1 MSAPDASPAGPEQPA
16 ERGIVPQVA
25 RPRAGLSGVAIGVG
39 AVLAAALLFSVLD
52 ARRRALSA
60 PAVRPTQSELVGASQ
75 ALPPL
80 YIPPVPRAALAQPF
94 APPPSSVVVSREP
107 QPRPSTA
114 PTTPSY
120 SQPPPIS
127 YAPLPPQE
135 APAPRTSGGAILI
148 VDSQA
153 RPAADGA
160 AAPSSAT
167 GGQSAALLGTTARSR
182 AGSIANRAT
191 TVPQGTLIPAVLE
204 TAMNSTGAGFARA
217 LVQRD
222 VHGFDGT
229 RVLIPRGSRLIGEY
243 ASDTSPGQ
251 KRAFVTWTRLIRPDG
266 VTIALQSPATDPVGV
281 GGVRARVNTHFFER
295 FAGSILQ
302 TAMLIGG
309 NLAARSVGDSVVI
322 ALPGSLPGAGTT
334 TQATQIPPTLS
345 VRQGTSIS
353 VFVARDLDF
362 TGVEAPR

>member
-1 MSAPDASPAGPEQPA
+1 MS
-16 ERGIVPQVA
+16 
-25 RPRAGLSGVAIGVG
+25 
-39 AVLAAALLFSVLD
+39 
-52 ARRRALSA
+52 
-60 PAVRPTQSELVGASQ
+60 SQ
-75 ALPPL
+75 
-80 YIPPVPRAALAQPF
+80 Q
-94 APPPSSVVVSREP
+94 
-107 QPRPSTA
+107 
-114 PTTPSY
+114 TT
-120 SQPPPIS
+120 I
-127 YAPLPPQE
+127 
-135 APAPRTSGGAILI
+135 
-148 VDSQA
+148 
-153 RPAADGA
+153 
-160 AAPSSAT
+160 
-167 GGQSAALLGTTARSR
+167 
-182 AGSIANRAT
+182 
-191 TVPQGTLIPAVLE
+191 PQGTLIPAVLE
-204 TAMNSTGAGFARA
+204 TAFNSTGSGFTRA

-222 VHGFDGT
+222 VYGFDGS
-229 RVLIPRGSRLIGEY
+229 RVLVPRGSRLIGVY

-322 ALPGSLPGAGTT
+322 ALPGSLPGSGAT

-362 TGVEAPR
+362 TGVEGGR

>member
-1 MSAPDASPAGPEQPA
+1 MSAPDANAAGLEQTA
-16 ERGIVPQVA
+16 ERSIVPQVG
-25 RPRAGLSGVAIGVG
+25 RPRAGFSGLTIGIG
-39 AVLAAALLFSVLD
+39 AVLAAGLLFSVLD
-52 ARRRALSA
+52 SRRRALSA
-60 PAVRPTQSELVGASQ
+60 PAVRPAPSELVGASQ
-75 ALPPL
+75 APPAL
-80 YIPPVPRAALAQPF
+80 YIPPAPRAAVALPF
-94 APPPSSVVVSREP
+94 APAPSPVVVSREP
-107 QPRPSTA
+107 QPRPVPA
-114 PTTPSY
+114 PQPQSY

-127 YAPLPPQE
+127 YAPPPPQE
-135 APAPRTSGGAILI
+135 VPAPRTSGGAILI

-160 AAPSSAT
+160 PPPPSAA
-167 GGQSAALLGTTARSR
+167 GGQSAASLGTAARSR

-204 TAMNSTGAGFARA
+204 TALNSTGAGFARA

-281 GGVRARVNTHFFER
+281 GGVRAKVNSHFFER

-353 VFVARDLDF
+353 IFVARDLDF
-362 TGVEAPR
+362 TGVEGPR

>member
-1 MSAPDASPAGPEQPA
+1 MSAPDANPAGPEQPS

-25 RPRAGLSGVAIGVG
+25 RPRAGLSGVAIGIG
-39 AVLAAALLFSVLD
+39 AVVAAALLFSVLD

-60 PAVRPTQSELVGASQ
+60 PAVRPAPSDLVGASQ
-75 ALPPL
+75 TLPPL
-80 YIPPVPRAALAQPF
+80 YIPPVPRVATALPL
-94 APPPSSVVVSREP
+94 APPPSPVIESPKP
-107 QPRPSTA
+107 QPRPA
-114 PTTPSY
+114 PTSASPSY

-127 YAPLPPQE
+127 YAPPPPQE
-135 APAPRTSGGAILI
+135 VPAPRTSGGAILI

-160 AAPSSAT
+160 PSSSAA
-167 GGQSAALLGTTARSR
+167 GGQSAASLGTAARSR

-281 GGVRARVNTHFFER
+281 GGVRAKVNSHFFER

-322 ALPGSLPGAGTT
+322 ALPGSLPGAGAT

-353 VFVARDLDF
+353 IFVARDLDF
-362 TGVEAPR
+362 TGVEAGR

>member
-1 MSAPDASPAGPEQPA
+1 MSAPATDPAVPEVPA
-16 ERGIVPQVA
+16 ERGALPEVA
-25 RPRAGLSGVAIGVG
+25 RPRAGLSGAAIAIGAG
-39 AVLAAALLFSVLD
+39 AAALLLFSVLD
-52 ARRRALSA
+52 SRRRALSA
-60 PAVRPTQSELVGASQ
+60 PAVRPARVDLIGVSQ
-75 ALPPL
+75 APPPL
-80 YIPPVPRAALAQPF
+80 FIPPIPRAAMTPPLVQPSSPVAVIEVQPPRAAP
-94 APPPSSVVVSREP
+94 APPD
-107 QPRPSTA
+107 
-114 PTTPSY
+114 
-120 SQPPPIS
+120 IS
-127 YAPLPPQE
+127 YAPPPPAYLPPPE
-135 APAPRTSGGAILI
+135 PAPAPRTSSGPILV
-148 VDSQA
+148 VDTQA
-153 RPAADGA
+153 RPAAEGAPPA
-160 AAPSSAT
+160 AAN
-167 GGQSAALLGTTARSR
+167 GQAAAQLGTAARSR

-281 GGVRARVNTHFFER
+281 GGVRAKVNSHFFER

-309 NLAARSVGDSVVI
+309 NLATRSVGDSVVI
-322 ALPGSLPGAGTT
+322 ALPGSLPGAGAT

-362 TGVEAPR
+362 TGVEAAR

>member
-1 MSAPDASPAGPEQPA
+1 M
-16 ERGIVPQVA
+16 
-25 RPRAGLSGVAIGVG
+25 
-39 AVLAAALLFSVLD
+39 
-52 ARRRALSA
+52 
-60 PAVRPTQSELVGASQ
+60 
-75 ALPPL
+75 
-80 YIPPVPRAALAQPF
+80 
-94 APPPSSVVVSREP
+94 
-107 QPRPSTA
+107 
-114 PTTPSY
+114 
-120 SQPPPIS
+120 
-127 YAPLPPQE
+127 
-135 APAPRTSGGAILI
+135 
-148 VDSQA
+148 
-153 RPAADGA
+153 
-160 AAPSSAT
+160 
-167 GGQSAALLGTTARSR
+167 
-182 AGSIANRAT
+182 
-191 TVPQGTLIPAVLE
+191 PQGTLIPAVLE

-281 GGVRARVNTHFFER
+281 GGVRAKVNSHFFER

-309 NLAARSVGDSVVI
+309 NLATRSVGDSVVI
-322 ALPGSLPGAGTT
+322 ALPGSLPGASAT

-362 TGVEAPR
+362 TGVEAGR